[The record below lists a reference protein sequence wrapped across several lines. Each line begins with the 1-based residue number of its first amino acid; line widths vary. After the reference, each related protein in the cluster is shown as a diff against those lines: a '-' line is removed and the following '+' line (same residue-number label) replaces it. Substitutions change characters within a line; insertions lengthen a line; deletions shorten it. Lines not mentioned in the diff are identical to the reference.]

1 MKGVWLAAAAGV
13 VLASFAGA
21 QQTSSPPQVPDEHPG
36 KVILSRSVDESAAP
50 AKPPAAPAGAPGTEA
65 ERQAITFLA
74 YDLEV
79 HLRPRE
85 HGMAVRARMQVRN
98 DSSAPLNRLA
108 LQVSSTLQ
116 WTGVRVADVPAA
128 FEQHPV
134 KSDIDHTGALEEAV
148 IPLAKPLAP
157 QQSIGVDVTY
167 EGSAAFSATRLEQ
180 IGTPADVAESSDWD
194 RVSDEFVGLRGL
206 GNVAWYPVAS
216 VPVALGDGARF
227 FTEAAAERQRQSQ
240 ATVSMHVTEEYF
252 GEAPTLAVLD
262 GQTFALTPTS
272 PADASV
278 PGIVTCTLPPTKVG
292 FASPSLF
299 LLRRTAKEGEGLKVF
314 ARTEDVDNA
323 QAYISAAAL
332 VAPLI
337 HRWLGNEARGALNI
351 VDLPE
356 HGDAPFEDQGT
367 LFADVQGT
375 EPSRLTD
382 ALIHSLTHVYFR
394 SPYSWLDEGVPSFM
408 TSLWLEQNR
417 GREIAIQQLD
427 NNRGALSLAEP
438 SSQTTDGEALLAARD
453 PVYYRTKAT
462 YVFWML
468 RDLVGDEA
476 LGRALHSYQ
485 PGSDTAGTGFEQ
497 VAERASG
504 KDLKWFFEDWV
515 YHDHGLPDFSIAGV
529 YPNKASVPGSYIVS
543 VDVANSG
550 TAEAQVPV
558 SVSSATATVTEWL
571 RIPARSSVSH
581 RFVLQGQPE
590 EVAVNDGTVPEVE
603 TSIHRQILS
612 GKPASE

>member
-13 VLASFAGA
+13 VLASSAGA

>member
-50 AKPPAAPAGAPGTEA
+50 AKPPAAPAGAPGTDA